1 MYSKEQRPIVLI
13 ALVMAA
19 CLLGDSMLYIVLP
32 AHWQDMGLTSLWQIG
47 VILSVNRLVRLP
59 LNPLVS
65 RWYRNI
71 SAKSGMSLAIVLAV
85 LTTAGYGVVHN
96 FYVLVLLRCFW
107 GLAWTF
113 LRLGAYFT
121 IIDHSTDAN
130 RGHCMGLYNGL
141 YRLGSL
147 VGMLAGGFLAE
158 SLGVL
163 FTCLLFSALTL
174 CSLPVVR
181 HYVRDTE
188 AGLAAGAAKE
198 KDFRLFSNYRV
209 LAALLAGTFLA
220 MLYQGMFTST
230 LSYLVKL
237 HYPTGLTIAGFVL
250 GASSLG
256 GVLQAIRWGWEPW
269 LAPAF
274 GRLADGNWGRHKVLV
289 ISTFAAALGFGA
301 ISLPLAPWLWMG
313 VVLVVQLTA
322 TSLTTVADTLA
333 ADVAVGSAKVKVMTL
348 YSLLIDVGSA
358 LGPLVAFFANQY
370 MAPAASCYIAV
381 AVLLVL
387 TFGYLPA
394 AFRDKA

>member
-32 AHWQDMGLTSLWQIG
+32 AHWQEMGLTSLWQIG

-65 RWYRNI
+65 RLYRKI
-71 SAKSGMSLAIVLAV
+71 SAKAGMSLAIVLAV
-85 LTTAGYGVVHN
+85 LTTAGYGLVHN
-96 FYVLVLLRCFW
+96 FYILVLLRCFW

-130 RGHCMGLYNGL
+130 RGYCMGLYNGL

-147 VGMLAGGFLAE
+147 VGMLLGGFLAE
-158 SLGVL
+158 SRGVF
-163 FTCLLFSALTL
+163 FTCLLFSILTL
-174 CSLPVVR
+174 FSLPVVR

-188 AGLAAGAAKE
+188 EGLAASAAKE
-198 KDFRLFSNYRV
+198 KDFSLFAQGKV

-237 HYPTGLTIAGFVL
+237 HYPAGLSLAGFVL
-250 GASSLG
+250 GASSIG
-256 GVLQAIRWGWEPW
+256 GVLQALRWGWEPW
-269 LAPAF
+269 LAPGF
-274 GRLADGNWGRHKVLV
+274 GKLADGPCGRYKVLV
-289 ISTFAAALGFGA
+289 LSTFVAAVGFGA
-301 ISLPLAPWLWMG
+301 ISLELKAWVWLALVM
-313 VVLVVQLTA
+313 VVQLTA
-322 TSLTTVADTLA
+322 TALTTVADTLA
-333 ADVAVGSAKVKVMTL
+333 ADVAVGAAKVKIMTL

-370 MAPAASCYIAV
+370 IAPAASCYVAV

-387 TFGYLPA
+387 TLGYLPA
-394 AFRDKA
+394 ALKSHT